1 MDPTKVQEN
10 SAVDKFEV
18 QVIIDLIKKYRLSLD
33 ESSSALNLQGVIV
46 DGFLDFSNTYIAL
59 GSSEFRKHN
68 ELGKIDELGAYLL
81 HYSLSEPFKD
91 ILFLHRDVLLQLSI
105 AKHKKVENLV
115 DDNAINVHFLESKKV
130 LLDAVESFAKKV
142 QLEQKQGE
150 LLNNTKSRLA
160 SKLKHLQNPW
170 AIYEDQYS
178 AVREQLIAINVS
190 GKSFEQD
197 LEVFEAIRNHT
208 VEACQDILKEAEQMS
223 LSLEEGI
230 KTIESLTEV
239 SQIQQTLVWLEK
251 VASKIDLVHP
261 LQENFTSY
269 LESRTSTMGKI
280 DLPIAASE
288 GMLLTKKMDLG
299 KAAQKWLDYMPLPYF
314 IDLWDN
320 RVQAISYFKHALL
333 NLENAL
339 ILDKANSSLETLS
352 VQLDGFRN
360 VGSPLKDYLQKQEKV
375 VAEIQNMMRTE
386 FLGTHIYRSDH
397 FLEVS
402 LQSSIFQLASHRKG
416 LFARLGGGIKK
427 FLSRLGSKYEQ
438 NVAANPSQSLEQAMQ
453 CMEYRM
459 FKEENAHYDTLF
471 LNRNFVGDLFLVERP
486 EEEQKVAQSI
496 NAWQSGIHKS
506 ILVLGNPL
514 SGKSTFMEQ
523 LAKKHFGKQV
533 VFLRPDSDIIIE
545 GRKFKT
551 SNDLG
556 EALNS
561 VRKSI
566 YNTRPAVVIDNLEL
580 WRGKDHPFL
589 ENVKALLDFLDL
601 ESDHVFLMVSI
612 SEMLKTHLDHR
623 LPFSNT
629 FSNEVNIEKT
639 DFNTIYKAILLRN
652 GASHRILVDEKE
664 NTLTDKQIEHSVRRL
679 CRSFDYNLGEVL
691 QAWTYGTTM
700 ISENLVIYNDR
711 NILFAD
717 FFTPQELLILKYVAL
732 FTYIN
737 EITLK
742 DFLGKR
748 FDQTY
753 RSGLRRLTN
762 TKVLLRDDNGDL
774 RINAVLAHDIRELLK
789 YHGIMK

>member
-1 MDPTKVQEN
+1 MDSTKVQEN

-18 QVIIDLIKKYRLSLD
+18 QVIIDLIKKYRRSLE
-33 ESSSALNLQGVIV
+33 ESSNASQLQEVIV
-46 DGFLDFSNTYIAL
+46 DNFLDFSSTYTAL
-59 GSSEFRKHN
+59 GSSEYRKHN
-68 ELGKIDELGAYLL
+68 EIGKIDELGAYLL

-91 ILFLHRDVLLQLSI
+91 LLFLHRDVLLQLSI
-105 AKHKKVENLV
+105 AKHKKLENLV
-115 DDNAINVHFLESKKV
+115 DEKAINAHFMESKKV
-130 LLDAVESFAKKV
+130 LLDALDSFAEKV
-142 QLEQKQGE
+142 QLEQKQVAF
-150 LLNNTKSRLA
+150 LNKKKSRLA

-178 AVREQLIAINVS
+178 AIREQLIAIDVS

-197 LEVFEAIRNHT
+197 LEVFEAIRNHADVT
-208 VEACQDILKEAEQMS
+208 CQDILKEAEQMS

-230 KTIESLTEV
+230 KTMESLTEV
-239 SQIQQTLVWLEK
+239 SQIRQTLVWLEK
-251 VASKIDLVHP
+251 VASKIEVVHP

-269 LESRTSTMGKI
+269 LESRTVTMGKI

-299 KAAQKWLDYMPLPYF
+299 KAAQKWLDYTPLPYF

-320 RVQAISYFKHALL
+320 RVQAIAYFKHALL

-339 ILDKANSSLETLS
+339 ILDKAKSSLETLS

-360 VGSPLKDYLQKQEKV
+360 VGSPLKEYHEKQEKV
-375 VAEIQNMMRTE
+375 VAEIQNMMRTG

-402 LQSSIFQLASHRKG
+402 LQSSMIQLASQRKG
-416 LFARLGGGIKK
+416 LISRIGGSIKNL
-427 FLSRLGSKYEQ
+427 LSRIGSTYEQ

-453 CMEYRM
+453 CIEYRM

-486 EEEQKVAQSI
+486 EEEQKVVQAI
-496 NAWQSGIHKS
+496 CAWQSGIHKS
-506 ILVLGNPL
+506 MLVLGNPL

-533 VFLRPDSDIIIE
+533 VFLKPDNDIIIE

-551 SNDLG
+551 SKDLG
-556 EALNS
+556 EALKN

-566 YNTRPAVVIDNLEL
+566 YNTRPVVVIDNLEL
-580 WRGKDHPFL
+580 WRNKDHPFL
-589 ENVKALLDFLDL
+589 DNVKALLDFLDL
-601 ESDHVFLMVSI
+601 ESDHVFLMVST

-623 LPFSNT
+623 VPFSNT
-629 FSNEVNIEKT
+629 FSNEVNIDKT

-664 NTLTDKQIEHSVRRL
+664 NALTDKQIEHSVRRL
-679 CRSFDYNLGEVL
+679 CRSLDYNLGEVL

-700 ISENLVIYNDR
+700 IADNKVIYNDR

-717 FFTPQELLILKYVAL
+717 FFTPPELLILKYVAL

-762 TKVLLRDDNGDL
+762 TKVLLRDGIGDL
-774 RINAVLAHDIRELLK
+774 RINAVLAHDVRELLK
-789 YHGIMK
+789 YHGMLK